1 MIEPYLTTEQLAARW
16 GLRPATI
23 KHQRARGVGPE
34 YITLSRIAVPAGT
47 ARVRYPLV
55 QILAFEAANN
65 ITPLNP

>member
-1 MIEPYLTTEQLAARW
+1 MNEPYLTTEQLADRW

-34 YITLSRIAVPAGT
+34 YIALSRIAVPLGA
-47 ARVRYPLV
+47 ARVRYPLSR
-55 QILAFEAANN
+55 ILAFEAAHN